1 MSRSCLGAGEVEG
14 RRVVW
19 TSLEPGQTVPRTQQS
34 HSGLHKRPN
43 KAVGNMAL
51 LKPSSHFISN
61 VIKYTHRKKDE
72 WEGKTL
78 GGGRRNLSQ
87 NAASAQTA
95 MGSSCHGAS
104 PLSRWTASPGLR
116 EGRGVSPSIERKSR
130 VEPHPDQLSD
140 LLMGSRHRLRLG

>member
-1 MSRSCLGAGEVEG
+1 M
-14 RRVVW
+14 VW

-78 GGGRRNLSQ
+78 RGEEKPLPKRSISSDTNRKQLPQSIASVQVDGISRAKRRK
-87 NAASAQTA
+87 
-95 MGSSCHGAS
+95 GSELQH
-104 PLSRWTASPGLR
+104 R
-116 EGRGVSPSIERKSR
+116 EEKQ
-130 VEPHPDQLSD
+130 PHPEQLSD